1 MSAQEDGKGPEH
13 HSLASTSGK
22 FCHDQRHFGCS
33 DLVGL
38 LLDLVGLLIDLVGL
52 LLDLE
57 VLVLLLHDLSRPC
70 IVDERRTEMFT
81 LRCWS
86 GH

>member
-38 LLDLVGLLIDLVGL
+38 LLDLVGLL
-52 LLDLE
+52 LDLE